1 MSISVHDAA
10 MLLCEIS
17 GRTSLT
23 ETHPIVPGLRRPTF
37 SEVQKDLPAH
47 YWVQD
52 IVRPNGRKDKKYFSP
67 EGKSF
72 RSMCSANKYFNSL

>member
-1 MSISVHDAA
+1 MSSSIHDVAF
-10 MLLCEIS
+10 LLCEIS
-17 GRTSLT
+17 GRTQST
-23 ETHPIVPGLRRPTF
+23 ETHPMISGLRRPTF
-37 SEVQKDLPAH
+37 SEVQKDLPGH

-72 RSMCSANKYFNSL
+72 RSMCSANQHLTSL

>member
-10 MLLCEIS
+10 ILLCEIS

-67 EGKSF
+67 QGKSF
-72 RSMCSANKYFNSL
+72 RSMRTASQYFISQ